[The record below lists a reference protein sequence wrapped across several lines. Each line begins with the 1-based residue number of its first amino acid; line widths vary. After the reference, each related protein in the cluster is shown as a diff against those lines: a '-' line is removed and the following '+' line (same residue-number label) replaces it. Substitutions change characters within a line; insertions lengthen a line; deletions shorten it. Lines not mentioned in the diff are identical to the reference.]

1 MTERGLKREYVHA
14 PLHSVCGMAVP
25 QLVWVNVESGGA
37 SPLPADI
44 SDGLACEMPIPPGT
58 REDEIFR
65 IAAAQSL
72 KESKRCWRYAN
83 SPPLR
88 SFAEEVNLA
97 SVIECLDV
105 FPTDNRDL
113 RDPASEQVRTFDEG
127 VITLGIGVQVS
138 RSGDGSKQQAHLF
151 IRQATGRLLG
161 VELRPARD
169 RVPRNT
175 GRCRP

>member
-88 SFAEEVNLA
+88 SFADKVNLA
-97 SVIECLDV
+97 SVIESLDV
-105 FPTDNRDL
+105 SPTDNSDL
-113 RDPASEQVRTFDEG
+113 RDPASEQVRTFDQHVVALSVG
-127 VITLGIGVQVS
+127 V
-138 RSGDGSKQQAHLF
+138 
-151 IRQATGRLLG
+151 
-161 VELRPARD
+161 
-169 RVPRNT
+169 
-175 GRCRP
+175 